1 MDRVPPGR
9 KLRQSPGPDFFPLA
23 DWYRDRG
30 QYDARESAGSRHV
43 DHGGPPALDD
53 AAPWAVAPYR
63 KSGRRPGL
71 RPIDPR

>member
-23 DWYRDRG
+23 DWYRDRSD
-30 QYDARESAGSRHV
+30 YEASESAGSRRIG
-43 DHGGPPALDD
+43 DGSPPALDD
-53 AAPWAVAPYR
+53 AAPWAVAPYSR
-63 KSGRRPGL
+63 SAPSPGL